1 MNNLNNLKNALKD
14 KIWFYDTGIDE
25 YDRPVVYVHLM
36 NSSIFKELSEVS
48 KQFLETSPC
57 IHYAS
62 SSLLERSKYVNE
74 INLIKNLP
82 NSIYTLD
89 FLFHELNKLKDVC
102 GLNILSDIFYEV
114 HDGQNAITN
123 LSAKFPEVKDSL
135 DKLYAEYGFDLIYN
149 YLED

>member
-62 SSLLERSKYVNE
+62 SSLFERSKYVNE